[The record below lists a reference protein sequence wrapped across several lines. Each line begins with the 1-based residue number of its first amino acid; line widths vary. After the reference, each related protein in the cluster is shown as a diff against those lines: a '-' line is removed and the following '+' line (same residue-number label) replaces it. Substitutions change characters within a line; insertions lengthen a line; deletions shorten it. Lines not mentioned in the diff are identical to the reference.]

1 MKETNTFNETYV
13 GHLEG
18 EDLQRVRC
26 ETRRLQESVKKEEKD
41 NGSGAAGDTAYI
53 LNRREVI
60 RVHKHHNSL
69 PHPA

>member
-26 ETRRLQESVKKEEKD
+26 ETRRLQESVKEEEKD
-41 NGSGAAGDTAYI
+41 NGLGAAGDMAYI

-60 RVHKHHNSL
+60 PVHKHHSSL